1 MNFQMLTI
9 KTKFILFV
17 LFFSAIST
25 TNAADDN
32 HASLDARFWG
42 TWEGSWLEGM
52 SSGKA
57 TLELKDGNSEL
68 TFTTRPAFGTQPVSI
83 TKINGNEKQLG
94 FHTVGADGHVMRF
107 DLKPSKDYQKLK
119 GKAFYDNLHLE
130 LELSRAPSK

>member
-1 MNFQMLTI
+1 MNVPMLTI
-9 KTKFILFV
+9 KTKFILLV
-17 LFFSAIST
+17 LFFSVCST

-32 HASLDARFWG
+32 HASLDTRFLG

-57 TLELKDGNSEL
+57 TLELKDGNGEL

-94 FHTVGADGHVMRF
+94 FQTIGADGHVMRF

-119 GKAFYDNLHLE
+119 GKAYYDSLHME
-130 LELSRAPSK
+130 LELSRVPSK

>member
-17 LFFSAIST
+17 IFFSTFST
-25 TNAADDN
+25 TNAADDD
-32 HASLDARFWG
+32 HAGLDARFWG

-83 TKINGNEKQLG
+83 TKIIGNEKQLG
-94 FHTVGADGHVMRF
+94 FQTIGADGHIVRF

-119 GKAFYDNLHLE
+119 GKAYYDSLHME
-130 LELSRAPSK
+130 MELSLVTSD